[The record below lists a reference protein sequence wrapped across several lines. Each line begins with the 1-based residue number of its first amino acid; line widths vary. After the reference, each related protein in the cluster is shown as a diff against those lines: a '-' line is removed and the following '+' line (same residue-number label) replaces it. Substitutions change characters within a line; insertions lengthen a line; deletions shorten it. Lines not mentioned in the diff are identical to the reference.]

1 MNAMVQGIEN
11 CMESTGL
18 SMLQLLYHQEHSW
31 LLQSQHIF
39 LLCHSCQKHKGGHF
53 LHTLLCGQ
61 GQVPAFTSFSCKLLS
76 NIIIMTFFNM
86 LLDCI
91 CERISNTFLIDTIQP
106 RKHTVGF
113 CRTGPIM
120 TKITTKKPLGEK
132 EGEKMK
138 ALFHVI
144 EYKNS
149 LVCLLFHDIPI
160 NIHRTKEG
168 IPIKLFETKQTC
180 SLPLPNPL

>member
-1 MNAMVQGIEN
+1 
-11 CMESTGL
+11 
-18 SMLQLLYHQEHSW
+18 
-31 LLQSQHIF
+31 
-39 LLCHSCQKHKGGHF
+39 
-53 LHTLLCGQ
+53 
-61 GQVPAFTSFSCKLLS
+61 
-76 NIIIMTFFNM
+76 
-86 LLDCI
+86 
-91 CERISNTFLIDTIQP
+91 
-106 RKHTVGF
+106 
-113 CRTGPIM
+113 M